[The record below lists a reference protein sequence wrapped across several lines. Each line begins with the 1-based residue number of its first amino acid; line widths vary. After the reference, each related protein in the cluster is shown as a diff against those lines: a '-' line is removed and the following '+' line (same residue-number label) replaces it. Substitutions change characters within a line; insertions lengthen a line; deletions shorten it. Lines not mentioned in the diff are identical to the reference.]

1 MDLELSKDKMAW
13 TVGRGQRDCLVA
25 MSSPCSLQD
34 MGCLGDNG
42 RLGVLALGQQ

>member
-1 MDLELSKDKMAW
+1 MDLELSEDKMAW

-34 MGCLGDNG
+34 MGCLEDNG